1 MDFGNALK
9 TTVSGT
15 ETVTSEQKGMLLG
28 STSPQNASAD
38 QQKKQKTQAQIM
50 KWHLWAGTKLSGM
63 AQKAGSNQDKPV
75 FLLSEFTV
83 APIVQRSAATEQ
95 LLQTGKRSHVLL

>member
-50 KWHLWAGTKLSGM
+50 KWHL
-63 AQKAGSNQDKPV
+63 
-75 FLLSEFTV
+75 
-83 APIVQRSAATEQ
+83 
-95 LLQTGKRSHVLL
+95 